1 MSDGS
6 GKVENWEGPARF
18 IAYEGAA
25 PFPLF
30 SGRFDTRKAE
40 REGAGKRSTCATTDA
55 VCGPVTVVCVGA
67 DPYTDSTRSLRKDV
81 RPTEC
86 VFYTF
91 EYPGENIL
99 LDIIS
104 NFGSLSL

>member
-6 GKVENWEGPARF
+6 GKVENREGPVRF

-40 REGAGKRSTCATTDA
+40 REGAGKRRRSTCATTDA
-55 VCGPVTVVCVGA
+55 ACGPVTVVCVS
-67 DPYTDSTRSLRKDV
+67 DSYTDSRSFGRTSGPPNVHYMLS
-81 RPTEC
+81 
-86 VFYTF
+86 
-91 EYPGENIL
+91 NIL
-99 LDIIS
+99 VKIP
-104 NFGSLSL
+104 NFGPLLL